1 MKFLIL
7 SIFIITMMFGL
18 TVEQK
23 NWPKNRTFIQFL
35 EDNYLPTDLYYE
47 QDSEL
52 QKLTEEIYAGMRYHT
67 AWDYEDL
74 VQLLIPVNEE
84 LQLHIYKQHSR
95 YFIETIPIEYQVKRE
110 ALVTTIKLSPYQ
122 SIMDIT
128 KDTRLASAFVQTYK
142 NSINF
147 RSAIKKGDR
156 LVIVYDQKYRL
167 GQKFGFPQVVATM
180 LETNKKK
187 NYVFLHD
194 DGNYYNSKGN
204 EVEGFFLAKP
214 VRHARISSRFTYRRF
229 HPILKRYRAHLGVDY
244 AARRG
249 TPIMAAASGRIIYAG
264 WLGGYGKVTKIQH
277 RDGYMTLYAHQKS
290 FRKGMRRGKRVK
302 KGQVIGYVGST
313 GRSTG
318 PHLHF
323 GLYKN
328 KRAIN
333 PARSIRISTKRL
345 KGQNLEAFNEIKKEM
360 MGEIDYHLNAG
371 TQPNK
376 VESFRSF
383 SEVKKGLL

>member
-1 MKFLIL
+1 
-7 SIFIITMMFGL
+7 
-18 TVEQK
+18 
-23 NWPKNRTFIQFL
+23 
-35 EDNYLPTDLYYE
+35 
-47 QDSEL
+47 
-52 QKLTEEIYAGMRYHT
+52 
-67 AWDYEDL
+67 
-74 VQLLIPVNEE
+74 
-84 LQLHIYKQHSR
+84 
-95 YFIETIPIEYQVKRE
+95 
-110 ALVTTIKLSPYQ
+110 
-122 SIMDIT
+122 
-128 KDTRLASAFVQTYK
+128 
-142 NSINF
+142 
-147 RSAIKKGDR
+147 
-156 LVIVYDQKYRL
+156 
-167 GQKFGFPQVVATM
+167 
-180 LETNKKK
+180 
-187 NYVFLHD
+187 
-194 DGNYYNSKGN
+194 
-204 EVEGFFLAKP
+204 
-214 VRHARISSRFTYRRF
+214 
-229 HPILKRYRAHLGVDY
+229 
-244 AARRG
+244 
-249 TPIMAAASGRIIYAG
+249 
-264 WLGGYGKVTKIQH
+264 
-277 RDGYMTLYAHQKS
+277 MTLYAHQKS